1 MCELAW
7 PSPRRHGRDLQ
18 SGAAICR
25 DRTCMRA
32 WSSRCSATSEA
43 GRPMPTLAQITDPSD
58 EHVLLPDAA
67 LDVSN
72 HIGKFVSDQT
82 LRRAARRIGALRI
95 DARGHY
101 TIPRS
106 VVEVM

>member
-1 MCELAW
+1 M
-7 PSPRRHGRDLQ
+7 H
-18 SGAAICR
+18 
-25 DRTCMRA
+25 
-32 WSSRCSATSEA
+32 
-43 GRPMPTLAQITDPSD
+43 TLAQIPDLSD

-72 HIGKFVSDQT
+72 HVGKFVSDQT

-106 VVEVM
+106 VVDLMKQNMASLGYLVRRGQRSMEKAR